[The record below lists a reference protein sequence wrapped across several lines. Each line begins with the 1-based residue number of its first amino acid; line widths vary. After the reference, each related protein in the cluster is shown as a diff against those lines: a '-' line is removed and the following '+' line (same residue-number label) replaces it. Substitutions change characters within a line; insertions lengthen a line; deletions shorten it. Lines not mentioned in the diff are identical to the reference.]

1 MWRGLISRVLSNSV
15 GRLSRKFAIAFFAL
29 VLLAG
34 CARFQSRPISPA
46 QTAAALDAR
55 TLDDPR
61 FRAFLEKNLGRT
73 FDTWPLRSWD
83 FDTLTLAAWY
93 YHPSLDVA
101 RAEWRAAQ
109 GGIKTAGAR
118 PNPTVSVTPGYD
130 AQIPD
135 APSPW
140 IVPVT
145 FDVPI
150 ETAGKRARRIEQA
163 KHLSES
169 ARLNIATTAW
179 QVRANL
185 RAGLIDFAAADQR
198 VQILRRQLAA
208 REKIVQLLEQ
218 QLQAGAVSAFDVSQD
233 RIALTQLQL
242 DLADARQQ
250 AADARV
256 GVADAVGVSARALDG
271 MELVYDLSVRPA
283 DAGGLTSAGLRGQA
297 LTNRADSLGA
307 LADYAASQSA
317 LQLEIAKQYPDVHLG
332 PGYSWNSGS
341 AGDNQWQ
348 LGLTVELPV
357 LDQNQGPIAEAEAR
371 RGVAAANFEAV
382 QAKVITDIDRATA
395 NWQIAR
401 ENVSTLESLA
411 TAQKKQSDDVAAQVQ
426 AGESDQ
432 VDLLN
437 AQIELATGELAQLDG
452 RVKLQQSFAALEDAV
467 QRPLAAL
474 RPSIIEQPQRPEAMI
489 QNQP

>member
-1 MWRGLISRVLSNSV
+1 LKWLNH
-15 GRLSRKFAIAFFAL
+15 KCAIIAL
-29 VLLAG
+29 ALLTG

-55 TLDDPR
+55 TLDDPG
-61 FRAFLEKNLGRT
+61 FRAFLQKNLGRS
-73 FDTWPLRSWD
+73 FDTWPLHSWD

-101 RAEWRAAQ
+101 RAQWQAAE
-109 GGIKTAGAR
+109 GGIKTAGGR
-118 PNPTVSVTPGYD
+118 LNPTVSVSPAYD

-150 ETAGKRARRIEQA
+150 ETAGKRQRRIEQA
-163 KHLSES
+163 RNLSES

-185 RAGLIDFAAADQR
+185 RASLIDFTAASQR
-198 VQILRRQLAA
+198 EQILRRQQAA
-208 REKIVQLLEQ
+208 RERIVQLLEQ
-218 QLQAGAVSAFDVSQD
+218 QLQAGAMSAFDVSQS
-233 RIALTQLQL
+233 RLALTQLKL
-242 DLADARQQ
+242 DLADARQS

-256 GVADAVGVSARALDG
+256 RVADAVGVPVRAFDG
-271 MELVYDLSVRPA
+271 VELAYDLSARPA
-283 DAGGLTSAGLRGQA
+283 DASALTTAELREQA
-297 LTNRADSLGA
+297 LTNRADILGA

-317 LQLEIAKQYPDVHLG
+317 LQLEIARQFPDVHLG

-341 AGDNQWQ
+341 AGDSQWE

-357 LDQNQGPIAEAEAR
+357 LNQNQGPIAEAEAR
-371 RGVAAANFEAV
+371 RAVAAATFNAL
-382 QAKVITDIDRATA
+382 QAGVITEIDRAVA
-395 NWQIAR
+395 AWQVAR
-401 ENVSTLESLA
+401 ENISTLEALA
-411 TAQKKQSDDVAAQVQ
+411 AAQKNQSDAVAAQVQ
-426 AGESDQ
+426 AGASDQ

-437 AQIELATGELAQLDG
+437 SQIELAAGELAQLDG
-452 RVKLQQSFAALEDAV
+452 HVKLQQSFAALEDAV
-467 QRPLAAL
+467 QRPLAAMK
-474 RPSIIEQPQRPEAMI
+474 PSVIEQSQRPQAMT

>member
-1 MWRGLISRVLSNSV
+1 MTYRT
-15 GRLSRKFAIAFFAL
+15 AITVVAL
-29 VLLAG
+29 ALLAG

-55 TLDDPR
+55 TLDDPG
-61 FRAFLEKNLGRT
+61 FRAFLEKNLSRN
-73 FDTWPLRSWD
+73 FDAWPLKSWD

-101 RAEWRAAQ
+101 RAEWQAAR
-109 GGIKTAGAR
+109 GGIKTAGGR
-118 PNPTVSVTPGYD
+118 LNPTVSVTPAYD

-150 ETAGKRARRIEQA
+150 ETAGKRQRRIDQA
-163 KHLSES
+163 ESLSES

-185 RAGLIDFAAADQR
+185 RASLIDFTAATR
-198 VQILRRQLAA
+198 REQILRRQQAA
-208 REKIVQLLEQ
+208 HEKIVQSLEQ
-218 QLQAGAVSAFDVSQD
+218 QLQAGAVSAQDLSQT
-233 RIALTQLQL
+233 RLALTQLQL

-256 GVADAVGVSARALDG
+256 RVADAVGLPVRALDG
-271 MELVYDLSVRPA
+271 VELNYDISTIPA
-283 DAGGLTSAGLRGQA
+283 EASALTTAELREQA
-297 LTNRADSLGA
+297 LTNRADILGA
-307 LADYAASQSA
+307 LADYASSQSS
-317 LQLEIAKQYPDVHLG
+317 LQLEIARQYPDLHLG

-348 LGLTVELPV
+348 LGLSVELPV
-357 LDQNQGPIAEAEAR
+357 LNQNQGPIAEAEAR
-371 RGVAAANFEAV
+371 RAVAAATFNAL
-382 QAKVITDIDRATA
+382 QAKVITDIDCATA
-395 NWQIAR
+395 AWRVAR
-401 ENVSTLESLA
+401 ENVAMLESMA
-411 TAQKKQSDDVAAQVQ
+411 AAQKKQADAVAAQVQ
-426 AGESDQ
+426 AGAADQ

-437 AQIELATGELAQLDG
+437 SQIELAAGELAQLDG
-452 RVKLQQSFAALEDAV
+452 HVKLQQSLAALEDAV
-467 QRPLAAL
+467 QRPLATL
-474 RPSIIEQPQRPEAMI
+474 KPSIIEQPQRPQAMT